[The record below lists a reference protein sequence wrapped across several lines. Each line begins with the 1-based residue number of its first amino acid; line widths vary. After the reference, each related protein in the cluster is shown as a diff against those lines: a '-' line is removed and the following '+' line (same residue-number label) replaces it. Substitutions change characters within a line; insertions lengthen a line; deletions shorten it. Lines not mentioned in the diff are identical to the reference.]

1 MNWIKLNR
9 GKIRVYGKS
18 SKVLS
23 PKMGQVPD
31 HVAFL
36 NSILTNDIKQLENGK
51 FNYNLML
58 TGKGYPIDDFFVL
71 KDGEEFVLDF
81 EGDSQIRIDSFN
93 RLKLSLKVYFETLN
107 LNHYFIFGEGSEEF
121 LRENFKIENT
131 PDKFQYIKTEDFY
144 ILRNPL
150 RLGIDGFDIFATEE
164 IKLNGREIT
173 QQEFESLRIKNCIP
187 KINKELKEG
196 IIPLETNIYKYA
208 ISFDKGCYTGQEVIA
223 RIYFRGKPPRIMA
236 KFKLSQRI
244 PEDTPIIYND
254 RKAGIITSV
263 DANSLEA
270 IGFILESMADTEKVY
285 KVEAL
290 ELKLLYIC
298 RELNIE

>member
-9 GKIRVYGKS
+9 GKMRVYGKS
-18 SKVLS
+18 SKILS
-23 PKMGQVPD
+23 PKIGQVPD

-36 NSILTNDIKQLENGK
+36 NSILTNDVKKLEDGK

-58 TGKGYPIDDFFVL
+58 NGKGYPIDDFFIL
-71 KDGEEFVLDF
+71 KDGEEFILDF
-81 EGDSQIRIDSFN
+81 EGEASQRVDLFN
-93 RLKLSLKVYFETLN
+93 KLKLSLKVYFEVLN
-107 LNHYFIFGEGSEEF
+107 LNHYFIFGESSPEF
-121 LRENFKIENT
+121 LKESFAIKSL
-131 PDKFQYIKTEDFY
+131 PDRFEYIKTSDIY

-150 RLGIDGFDIFATEE
+150 RVGIDGFDVFCEEE
-164 IKLNGREIT
+164 IQLKGEEISY
-173 QQEFESLRIKNCIP
+173 QQFEFLRIKNCIP
-187 KINKELKEG
+187 KINRELKEG

-223 RIYFRGKPPRIMA
+223 RIFFRGKPPRVMA
-236 KFKLSQRI
+236 KFKLSQKI

-254 RKAGIITSV
+254 KKVGVLTSV
-263 DANSLEA
+263 DENGLEA

-285 KVEAL
+285 KVDDS
-290 ELKLLYIC
+290 ELKLIYIC